1 MIPLS
6 DPDVHRHSR
15 PYVTMGI
22 IAVNTV
28 VLLYELALGG
38 LETTKFYYEWG
49 LVPAKLTQGVSEFG
63 QICDGKLLRNAF
75 GNVVCRGTVV
85 TLEAPNPA
93 WVTMFSAM
101 FIHGGLMHFGG
112 NMLYLWVF
120 GDNIEDR
127 LGHWKYLAFYL
138 VCGVAATWAQVA
150 INTDS
155 QVPTIGASGAIAGV
169 LGAYLLLFPYSRIST
184 LVLMYFIM
192 VIRVPALFLLGFWFF
207 LQNFFQGLGSLGST
221 GGGVA
226 YWAHIGGFVAG
237 IVVIAL
243 YLKGTGQSVWPS
255 AQRLPWRWSRR

>member
-6 DPDVHRHSR
+6 DPDVQRRSQ

-22 IAVNTV
+22 IAVNAMV
-28 VLLYELALGG
+28 FLYELTLGDTG
-38 LETTKFYYEWG
+38 TTRFFYEWG
-49 LVPAKLTQGVSEFG
+49 LVPAKLTQGLNQFG
-63 QICDGKLLRNAF
+63 QICDGQLIRTAF
-75 GNVVCRGTVV
+75 GERCVGTLVD
-85 TLEAPNPA
+85 LEAPNPA
-93 WVTMFSAM
+93 WATMFSAM
-101 FIHGGLMHFGG
+101 FIHSGFMHFGG

-138 VCGVAATWAQVA
+138 TCGVAAAWAQVA
-150 INTDS
+150 IDMNS

-184 LVLMYFIM
+184 LLLMYFIT

-207 LQNFFQGLGSLGST
+207 LQNFFQGLGSLGAT

-237 IVVIAL
+237 ILAIAF
-243 YLKGTGQSVWPS
+243 YLKVTGQPVWPS
-255 AQRLPWRWSRR
+255 ARRLPWRWSRR